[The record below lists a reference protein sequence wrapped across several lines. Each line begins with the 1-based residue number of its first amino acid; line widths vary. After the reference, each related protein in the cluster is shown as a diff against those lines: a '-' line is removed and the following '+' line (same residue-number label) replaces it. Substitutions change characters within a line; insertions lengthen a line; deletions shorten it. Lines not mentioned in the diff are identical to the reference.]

1 MMGEELRR
9 QLLEQIDPMP
19 RNESIDPLRYR
30 QYVRGW

>member
-1 MMGEELRR
+1 MMDEELR